1 MAKILWILN
10 AASGGATKS
19 AVDVITELRSRGHQC
34 YGVIPPSPA
43 STEMAAVETACDG
56 IATVSIPWWNRRYT
70 STWYKRPI
78 HLGRD
83 LVRSRLHVGTITKL
97 VRLYQKWEIDIAHTN
112 TSLTIHSAIAARLC
126 KIPHVWHIR
135 ELIGT
140 HGLFRFWLPE
150 RQLARTFLRYSDAVI
165 ANSEHTRNLFTR
177 HRLNDQV
184 DLVYN
189 GLNLKPFFDDTGPT
203 LRAGW
208 NVSNEP
214 LIGMI
219 ANLTSRSKRHES
231 FIRMIALLR
240 AAHVDAKF
248 VIVGHDPTTG
258 SGNQSAREYTRQ
270 LKALSHTLG
279 LDDDLI
285 WAGNC
290 DDIPAVMRSLD
301 IVVHPFGQE
310 SFGRVGVEAMASA
323 KPIIAAQ
330 EGGLGEVI
338 VDGVTGFSVPEND
351 IEGFACAVI
360 KLIRDPALR
369 NSFGI
374 AGRERAKTLFAVEKM
389 VDQLESIYR
398 RVLKSDTIIAKN
410 RNDMAP
416 AVSVK

>member
-10 AASGGATKS
+10 SANGGATKS
-19 AVDVITELRSRGHQC
+19 AVDAITELRSRGHQC
-34 YGVIPPSPA
+34 YGVIPPSHA
-43 STEMAAVETACDG
+43 STEMAAIENACDG
-56 IATVSIPWWNRRYT
+56 VATVSIPWWNRRYT

-78 HLGRD
+78 HMGRD
-83 LVRSRLHVGTITKL
+83 LVRSKLHIGTITNL

-140 HGLFRFWLPE
+140 HDLFRFWLPE
-150 RQLARTFLRYSDAVI
+150 RQIAKTFLRYSDAVI
-165 ANSEHTRNLFTR
+165 ANSEQTRNLFTR
-177 HRLNDQV
+177 HGLKDQV
-184 DLVYN
+184 ELVYN
-189 GLNLKPFFDDTGPT
+189 GLNLEPFFEDTGPN
-203 LRAGW
+203 LRANW
-208 NVSNEP
+208 NVSDEP

-240 AAHVDAKF
+240 AAHVKAKF
-248 VIVGHDPTTG
+248 VIVGQDPTTG
-258 SGNQSAREYTRQ
+258 AGNESAKEYTRQ

-310 SFGRVGVEAMASA
+310 SFGRVGVEAMAAA
-323 KPIIAAQ
+323 KPIVAAK

-338 VDGVTGFSVPEND
+338 ADGVTGFSVPEND
-351 IEGFACAVI
+351 IEGFASAVTT
-360 KLIRDPALR
+360 LIRDPALR
-369 NSFGI
+369 NSLGI
-374 AGRERAKTLFAVEKM
+374 AGRERAKRLFAVEKM

-398 RVLKSDTIIAKN
+398 RVLKSGTITAKN
-410 RNDMAP
+410 PAEMAP
-416 AVSVK
+416 AIAAK